1 MYVVHS
7 KYVILK
13 YNITYNI
20 KYILNSN
27 INIRKILKNNHLMEK
42 YLKVDLVL
50 LYLVLILIMMVIMV
64 AVGALYEKGI
74 GAIYI
79 FNGNSNGLLRHY
91 SQRII
96 GKQFAKN
103 IREFRISISEP
114 CDINGDKYP
123 DIAIGAYLSE
133 LF

>member
-50 LYLVLILIMMVIMV
+50 LYLVLILIMMVIMILLLV
-64 AVGALYEKGI
+64 HHMKKELVQYISLM
-74 GAIYI
+74 AIVMDY
-79 FNGNSNGLLRHY
+79 LD
-91 SQRII
+91 II
-96 GKQFAKN
+96 VK
-103 IREFRISISEP
+103 E
-114 CDINGDKYP
+114 
-123 DIAIGAYLSE
+123 
-133 LF
+133 

>member
-1 MYVVHS
+1 MYILLYLMYVVHS

-50 LYLVLILIMMVIMV
+50 LYLVLIILIMMVIMILLLV
-64 AVGALYEKGI
+64 HHMKKELVQYISLM
-74 GAIYI
+74 AIVMDY
-79 FNGNSNGLLRHY
+79 LD
-91 SQRII
+91 II
-96 GKQFAKN
+96 VK
-103 IREFRISISEP
+103 E
-114 CDINGDKYP
+114 
-123 DIAIGAYLSE
+123 
-133 LF
+133 